1 MSIRVSLWPWW
12 ARFVILACLC
22 AAGLSLLAAFG
33 SVGGSWSQA
42 APGIALVSLA
52 VGAVGTAAS
61 QRGHRAYTDA
71 VDGLSAAD
79 RSAALTALL
88 RGPLPTAPA
97 VRAATTRVGK
107 VYLDAAERSWSM
119 IVVTAPILILLF
131 AVVAVA
137 EVQAGE
143 PTAAAPYGVLALL
156 IAAGTAWS
164 WYMPRQVRRRL
175 DLLL

>member
-1 MSIRVSLWPWW
+1 M
-12 ARFVILACLC
+12 
-22 AAGLSLLAAFG
+22 
-33 SVGGSWSQA
+33 
-42 APGIALVSLA
+42 
-52 VGAVGTAAS
+52 
-61 QRGHRAYTDA
+61 
-71 VDGLSAAD
+71 
-79 RSAALTALL
+79 
-88 RGPLPTAPA
+88 
-97 VRAATTRVGK
+97 GK
-107 VYLDAAERSWSM
+107 VYLDTAERSWSM
-119 IVVTAPILILLF
+119 IVVTAPILVLLF